1 VLGAQYD
8 IPTSAGMFS
17 ARADL
22 LWVDE
27 VFFRAQ
33 NLLDDRQEAYTKTD
47 LRLIWSAP
55 SGDYKAEVFV
65 QNLEDEDVINNI
77 VIPAQTLGGPSSQIT
92 LNPPRTF
99 GVRLSSYF
107 GS

>member
-1 VLGAQYD
+1 
-8 IPTSAGMFS
+8 
-17 ARADL
+17 
-22 LWVDE
+22 
-27 VFFRAQ
+27 
-33 NLLDDRQEAYTKTD
+33 
-47 LRLIWSAP
+47 LIWSAP
-55 SGDYKAEVFV
+55 GGDFKAEAFV

-77 VIPAQTLGGPSSQIT
+77 VIPAQTLGGPTSQIT